1 MADVSKLNLRGTI
14 YNLKDVAARDLIANL
29 PVPVQFKG
37 TLGIGGTIEVLPAA
51 STTTIGYSYKVITKG
66 EYENELCYP
75 NDLFVCSSD
84 LKWICIHSGDNNY
97 QQKLT
102 HELNAGSGIQI
113 DDETQKISLVDPIV
127 PRFKGF
133 KLTGNGTDTEFTI
146 AHSFNTKDVFVQV
159 YDSDGKTIVVDS
171 ERTSLDDLK
180 IIFELAPES
189 EATYRV
195 MLLAFEEVT
204 EETKVLY
211 TIPINLGLEIFESNL
226 L

>member
-1 MADVSKLNLRGTI
+1 MADVSKLNLRGTL
-14 YNLKDVAARDLIANL
+14 YNFKDATARDLIATL

-37 TLGIGGTIEVLPAA
+37 TLGTGGTIETLPAA
-51 STTTIGYSYKVITKG
+51 SETTVGHTYKVITKG
-66 EYENELCYP
+66 EYNEELGYP
-75 NDLFVCSSD
+75 DDLFICSSE
-84 LKWICIHSGDNNY
+84 LKWVCVHSGDNNY

-102 HELNAGSGIQI
+102 HELNAGCGIQI
-113 DDETQKISLVDPIV
+113 DDETQKISLVDPLV

-133 KLTGNGTDTEFTI
+133 KITCNGTDTEFTI
-146 AHSFNTKDVFVQV
+146 THGFVTKDVFVQV
-159 YDSDGKTIVVDS
+159 YDSNGKTIVVGS
-171 ERTSLDDLK
+171 ERISLDDLK
-180 IIFELAPES
+180 IIFNQAPES
-189 EATYRV
+189 GVTYRV